1 LQEDDLA
8 FNPSVNIIFGAD
20 GIKHYFAKRSNVQEA
35 LEGLC
40 YGFPHGGYDEP
51 NEVSIEKCT
60 GMDHLQLLLNN
71 DIFNTSPILITVM
84 WKLCMID

>member
-1 LQEDDLA
+1 MKIAAKFQDLFLQEDDLA

-40 YGFPHGGYDEP
+40 YMVFRMGVMM
-51 NEVSIEKCT
+51 NRMKCP
-60 GMDHLQLLLNN
+60 LKSAQEWIIYNY
-71 DIFNTSPILITVM
+71 F
-84 WKLCMID
+84 